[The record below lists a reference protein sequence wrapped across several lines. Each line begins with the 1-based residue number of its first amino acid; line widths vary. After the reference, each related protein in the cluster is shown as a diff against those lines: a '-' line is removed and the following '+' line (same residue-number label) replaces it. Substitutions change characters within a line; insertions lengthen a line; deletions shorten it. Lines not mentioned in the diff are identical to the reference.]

1 MGIWKDMVARGSAKM
16 HAQNIAETF
25 LRGMAAN
32 RKPTDL
38 MMLPTVWDAS
48 KVPLR
53 AIVEQKH
60 DGIHLGYSAWH
71 RVPFTREGVDF
82 TCASHLMSALETLDA
97 ALGRPHVLFGEYL
110 NLDGFNATLADF
122 SRGVGAGI
130 VVLFDAV
137 PMAAWTGAEPSPP
150 LHQRKARLAA
160 AHARLSAGQREGV
173 KLCKASLFEGAAR
186 DNIELVAGQ
195 MWADGFEGIVI
206 KDADSPYVRGPSDHW
221 MKLKQQNT
229 VDLPITGQTI
239 VGGRL
244 QSITV
249 EATPGVPS
257 KVGVGFSESDRA
269 NPLRFVQGRMV
280 EVSHLGL
287 TARGALK
294 SGAFKR
300 FRDDKTGGK

>member
-1 MGIWKDMVARGSAKM
+1 MSFWKTKPAAM
-16 HAQNIAETF
+16 HAKAIAETF
-25 LRGMAAN
+25 VRAMLTN
-32 RKPTDL
+32 RRPSDL
-38 MMLPTVWDAS
+38 MMLPVDWDAS

-60 DGIHLGYSAWH
+60 DGIHLGYKAH
-71 RVPFTREGVDF
+71 RAFTREGVSF
-82 TCASHLMSALETLDA
+82 TCANHLYPELALIDEA
-97 ALGRPHVLFGEYL
+97 FGVPHVLFGEYL

-122 SRGVGAGI
+122 ARGVGTGV

-137 PMAAWTGAEPSPP
+137 PVAAWDGREPSAP
-150 LHQRKARLAA
+150 LHQRKARLSVAYS
-160 AHARLSAGQREGV
+160 RLTDAQRANV
-173 KLCKASLFEGAAR
+173 KLCKAALYEGDAR
-186 DNIELVAGQ
+186 DNIELAAGQ
-195 MWADGFEGIVI
+195 LWADGLEGLVI
-206 KDADSPYVRGPSDHW
+206 KDADSPYVRGPSPHW
-221 MKLKQQNT
+221 MKLKQTNT
-229 VDLPITGQTI
+229 IDTPITGQTI

-257 KVGVGFSESDRA
+257 KVGVGFSDADRA

-300 FRDDKTGGK
+300 FRDDKAVS